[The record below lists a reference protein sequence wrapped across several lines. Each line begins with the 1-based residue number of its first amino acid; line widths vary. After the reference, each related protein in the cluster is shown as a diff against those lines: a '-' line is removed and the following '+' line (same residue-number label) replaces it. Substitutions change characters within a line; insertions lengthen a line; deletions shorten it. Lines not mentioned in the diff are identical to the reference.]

1 MPLLELINRSAVLEK
16 WKGKGKNVSIC
27 IGKNVRYIMHFKISE
42 NSSGKIFGF
51 VVFILLI
58 LNNYEHCNIFYKV
71 CSEEFPKSG
80 Y

>member
-16 WKGKGKNVSIC
+16 WTGKKVWIC

-42 NSSGKIFGF
+42 NSSGKTFGF

-58 LNNYEHCNIFYKV
+58 LN
-71 CSEEFPKSG
+71 S
-80 Y
+80 